1 MVAEKSH
8 TGTFRYAQT
17 FGLRSLKTD
26 EPLRDDAVFWIA
38 SCTKLMT
45 SIAALQC
52 VERGLLKLDD
62 DVSGILPE
70 FEGIE
75 VLTGFDAAGQ
85 PVLRRAERRV
95 TLRYI
100 CT

>member
-1 MVAEKSH
+1 
-8 TGTFRYAQT
+8 
-17 FGLRSLKTD
+17 
-26 EPLRDDAVFWIA
+26 
-38 SCTKLMT
+38 MT

-70 FEGIE
+70 FEEIK
-75 VLTGFDAAGQ
+75 VLTGFDGAGQ

-95 TLRYI
+95 TLRCVAGFSTLYFSNLFPFFYFFPLSS
-100 CT
+100 CYKVLGGGKAMCCV